1 MAKFVYIYTGGSM
14 PETEEEGKQVM
25 QAWTDWLG
33 GMGDHV
39 VDQGAPFGASAPVNG
54 GKLSG
59 IEEADTLKA
68 TRLFNDD
75 ALIIDVREDKEFA
88 AGHIPRAKHIPLGQL
103 SSRLQ
108 ELEKFKAKPILVTCR
123 SGQRSARAC
132 NMLKKAGFETVY
144 NQAGGIIAWE
154 RANLPVA
161 K

>member
-1 MAKFVYIYTGGSM
+1 MDVQFLTQNWMLVAVATVSGAMLIWSFIGS
-14 PETEEEGKQVM
+14 
-25 QAWTDWLG
+25 
-33 GMGDHV
+33 
-39 VDQGAPFGASAPVNG
+39 
-54 GKLSG
+54 KLSG

-68 TRLFNDD
+68 TRLYNDD
-75 ALIIDVREDKEFA
+75 ALILDVREDKEFS
-88 AGHIPRAKHIPLGQL
+88 AGHIPKAKHIPLGQL
-103 SSRLQ
+103 AGRLQ

-132 NMLKKAGFETVY
+132 GMLKKAGFETVY

>member
-1 MAKFVYIYTGGSM
+1 MDMLFLRQNWMLVAVAGVSGIM
-14 PETEEEGKQVM
+14 L
-25 QAWTDWLG
+25 AWS
-33 GMGDHV
+33 
-39 VDQGAPFGASAPVNG
+39 FIG

-68 TRLFNDD
+68 TRLYNDD
-75 ALIIDVREDKEFA
+75 ALVLDVREDKEFA
-88 AGHIPRAKHIPLGQL
+88 AGHIPKARHIPLGQL
-103 SSRLQ
+103 SGRLQ

-132 NMLKKAGFETVY
+132 RLLKKSGFETVY
-144 NQAGGIIAWE
+144 NQAGGIVAWQ